1 MVNTFKYY
9 GRQLLLV
16 CSLLVLELPAAAQH
30 QGHAGKP
37 ALATG
42 AAIAPDGAVWVVA
55 VEQGQLFLQ
64 RQDSQSGAWSER
76 QLLPNND
83 EQVATN
89 GDNAPKIAFGPGDK
103 VVVTYTRPLARPY
116 TGEIR
121 MLRSVDSGKSFTAP
135 FTVHADRQII
145 THRFESVMFDA
156 RGDLYTF
163 WVDKRDA
170 ERAWQASQGD
180 QTSYEGAAI
189 YYNVSQDGGASF
201 GPDQKLADFSCE
213 CCRIALAA
221 EPDAGVAAI
230 WRHVF
235 AGSVRDHAFAR
246 VTANKASTVTRASKD
261 HWVLKACPHHGP
273 GLAAAGNGGYHAVWF
288 GDKAGRQRVRYGL
301 LDHDGNPK
309 GKVRE
314 LPDVHAE
321 HADVARSGKQVVI
334 VWRSYDGQ
342 SSRISAWVSQ
352 DNGKHFKLSTLFT
365 SPFDNDHP
373 RLISRAGTIAVVWRT
388 EKDFHVHRFA
398 Q

>member
-1 MVNTFKYY
+1 MVSTLKRY
-9 GRQLLLV
+9 GLLLLLAG
-16 CSLLVLELPAAAQH
+16 SLLALALTAAAQH

-42 AAIAPDGAVWVVA
+42 AAIAPDGAIWVVA

-64 RQDSQSGAWSER
+64 RQDSHSSAWGER
-76 QLLPNND
+76 QPLPNGG

-89 GDNAPKIAFGPGDK
+89 GDNYPKIAFGPKGK
-103 VVVTYTRPLARPY
+103 VVVTYTRPLVKPY

-121 MLRSVDSGKSFTAP
+121 MLRSVDGGQSFTSP

-145 THRFESVMFDA
+145 THRFESVLFDA

-170 ERAWQASQGD
+170 EHAWQASQGD
-180 QTSYEGAAI
+180 QSSYEGAAI

-201 GPDQKLADFSCE
+201 GPDQKLADYSCE

-221 EPDAGVAAI
+221 EPDAGMAAL

-246 VTANKASTVTRASKD
+246 VTANTASAVRRASKD
-261 HWVLKACPHHGP
+261 NWVLKACPHHGP
-273 GLAAAGNGGYHAVWF
+273 GLAAAGNGSYHAVWF
-288 GDKAGRQRVRYGL
+288 GDKAGYQRVRYGL
-301 LDHDGNPK
+301 LDHDGSPQ
-309 GKVRE
+309 GSVRE
-314 LPDVHAE
+314 LPDAHAE

-342 SSRISAWVSQ
+342 ASSVKTWISQ
-352 DNGKHFKLSTLFT
+352 DKGKTFKLATLFT

-373 RLISRAGTIAVVWRT
+373 RLIARAGAIAVVWRT
-388 EKDFHVHRFA
+388 EKEFHVHRFT